1 MDGFGTPRSCP
12 IRVSKSDVSQ
22 SATPRASHVAL
33 NVIIPMGGLGA
44 NEFTEAGYAV
54 PKPMVPIVGRP
65 LLFWLLDNLDL
76 RPGDRVWLGLR
87 RDVEREYGVERAVRL
102 EYAAVWNNPTS
113 MCAYATLSTQALRP
127 CFENSTRAIDP
138 SKNQPNR
145 LRCDRAREFSSL
157 ARTTQTSR

>member
-1 MDGFGTPRSCP
+1 VVSWAPAEAGRGVAMDGFGTPRSCP

-102 EYAAVWNNPTS
+102 EYPAVWNSNLQPDFNVHICDSFDASSSAVLRDLDESNRSLQKSAESTS
-113 MCAYATLSTQALRP
+113 M
-127 CFENSTRAIDP
+127 
-138 SKNQPNR
+138 
-145 LRCDRAREFSSL
+145 
-157 ARTTQTSR
+157 